1 MTYAGLT
8 TADKPALLD
17 AKARGAEWVARDEDE
32 ELVGFRRKP
41 KRYIDMESTSDH
53 WERTESENYFIAMPN
68 DEPLQFIQWSDPDPV
83 NIDLA
88 LAQIAEMESKPID
101 ESATDDIVL
110 AEVYSLREKL
120 KIAADIIHK
129 LDPNYDVTEFLHQV
143 GSADYDQREE
153 DLAPLTCA
161 GCRLEAE
168 KRSNDKGEMLLI
180 TCLKCM
186 RSEKTDRYEPKGD
199 ATT

>member
-1 MTYAGLT
+1 MKPNLEELERVHYNGLT
-8 TADKPALLD
+8 TADKGALLD

-88 LAQIAEMESKPID
+88 LAQIAEMETAQTPTI
-101 ESATDDIVL
+101 
-110 AEVYSLREKL
+110 
-120 KIAADIIHK
+120 
-129 LDPNYDVTEFLHQV
+129 
-143 GSADYDQREE
+143 
-153 DLAPLTCA
+153 APLTWNE
-161 GCRLEAE
+161 RINQMTVEE
-168 KRSNDKGEMLLI
+168 KGEFFAMFNCPTSLQSGYDCSKHANCI
-180 TCLKCM
+180 ECM
-186 RSEKTDRYEPKGD
+186 TAFFASPYTEG
-199 ATT
+199 ANQ

>member
-1 MTYAGLT
+1 MYAGLT
-8 TADKPALLD
+8 PADKPALER
-17 AKARGAEWVARDEDE
+17 AKENGNICAWKTSGGYMNSSSKYPSWD
-32 ELVGFRRKP
+32 VGGKVMT
-41 KRYIDMESTSDH
+41 IDT
-53 WERTESENYFIAMPN
+53 
-68 DEPLQFIQWSDPDPV
+68 
-83 NIDLA
+83 A

-153 DLAPLTCA
+153 DLAPLTWNE
-161 GCRLEAE
+161 RI
-168 KRSNDKGEMLLI
+168 NQM
-180 TCLKCM
+180 TV
-186 RSEKTDRYEPKGD
+186 SEKADWMKDNDFCIVMKLPENGCFEFNSCTECLETWLNSPYTEGVTK
-199 ATT
+199 

>member
-53 WERTESENYFIAMPN
+53 WERTESENYFITMPS
-68 DEPLQFIQWSDPDPV
+68 DEPLQFIQWSDAEPV

-88 LAQIAEMESKPID
+88 LAQIAEMESKQTEHYNRVGYTGVGISQTTSTPLTWNERINQMTVEEKAWYFVYYHEQSNCEENRLGEVIEVATIGYKTSLAPEQYFYD
-101 ESATDDIVL
+101 EAD
-110 AEVYSLREKL
+110 A
-120 KIAADIIHK
+120 IAATVKI
-129 LDPNYDVTEFLHQV
+129 LRSPYTE
-143 GSADYDQREE
+143 GAN
-153 DLAPLTCA
+153 
-161 GCRLEAE
+161 
-168 KRSNDKGEMLLI
+168 K
-180 TCLKCM
+180 
-186 RSEKTDRYEPKGD
+186 
-199 ATT
+199 